1 MKGRPGT
8 TRTKWWGVMDLP
20 RDSHPHADT
29 GLATDDLVSFY
40 HFLILSTVVL
50 SLTSISIIYAR
61 INMAN

>member
-1 MKGRPGT
+1 
-8 TRTKWWGVMDLP
+8 MDLP